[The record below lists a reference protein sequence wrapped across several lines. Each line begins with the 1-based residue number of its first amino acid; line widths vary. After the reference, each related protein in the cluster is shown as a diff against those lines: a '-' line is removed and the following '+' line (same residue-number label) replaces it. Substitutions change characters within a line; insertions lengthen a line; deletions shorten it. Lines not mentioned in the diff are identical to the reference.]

1 MEIKKE
7 FTDLAIWAT
16 IAGMGGAARFLTQR
30 LAADALPLTMGRT
43 IFQLSAN
50 CFISGFSG
58 FMGALLMSAFS
69 PEPKWVWAAA
79 GIFGYLGPAG
89 MDILA
94 DKISKKFD

>member
-30 LAADALPLTMGRT
+30 LAADALPITFGKGVFL
-43 IFQLSAN
+43 FSAN

-58 FMGALLMSAFS
+58 FMGALLMSAVTV
-69 PEPKWVWAAA
+69 EPQWVWAAA
-79 GIFGYLGPAG
+79 GVFGYLGPAG

-94 DKISKKFD
+94 NKISNKI